1 MVAVYTA
8 RQCQVSLSYDAQ
20 THLRSVK
27 KMISPKLLT
36 TILMAVLTN
45 SADASSDPGTANI
58 AWANKSEV
66 LSYRSCGCADSCWV
80 AELRERTSKKLKAR
94 LRCDCATLFARYPAN
109 SGERELPGSCSAIN
123 EQNDKMAAIAQTMKR
138 LVARQIP

>member
-1 MVAVYTA
+1 
-8 RQCQVSLSYDAQ
+8 
-20 THLRSVK
+20 
-27 KMISPKLLT
+27 MISPKLLT

-109 SGERELPGSCSAIN
+109 AGERELPASCAAIN
-123 EQNDKMAAIAQTMKR
+123 DQDDKMSAIAQTIKQLM
-138 LVARQIP
+138 ARQIP